1 MAKRP
6 SGRDFDKCGTCN
18 GTGNKTKYYY
28 VNGKRVTETIKC
40 NTCGGT
46 GRKKT

>member
-1 MAKRP
+1 MTQKRKQP
-6 SGRDFDKCGTCN
+6 FDTCN
-18 GTGNKTKYYY
+18 ACNGSGKKTKYYY
-28 VNGKRVTETIKC
+28 VKGKRVTETINC